1 MSQDWFADVAGI
13 TRLDLPE
20 IGGWIEV
27 RNELSVGEERRV
39 FSGAIKG
46 QTPMDDGK
54 VRTDYDAE
62 KVSFGMVVAY
72 LVDWSARDRA
82 DKPVP
87 VSESAI
93 KALKPTAYRAI
104 EDAVDRHAKAL
115 REARDA
121 GKASGATETGGA
133 PTSPSAA

>member
-1 MSQDWFADVAGI
+1 MSQNWFADVAGV
-13 TRLDLPE
+13 TRLDLPD

-39 FSGAIKG
+39 FSSAIKG
-46 QTPMDDGK
+46 QTPTDDGK

-62 KVSFGMVVAY
+62 KVSFGMVVGY
-72 LVDWSARDRA
+72 LVDWSARDKD

-87 VSESAI
+87 VSEAAI
-93 KALKPTAYRAI
+93 KALKPATYRAI

-121 GKASGATETGGA
+121 GKASGATVSAAA